1 MQKGPTDQLFGLYFL
16 IAYGCSQPTS
26 QLYSNP
32 CSASGDQRDLWM
44 AAISI
49 ASAYK
54 PKDPVAGG
62 VGPDVLPEKVGFMGL
77 VSTEKSGFTIQVWN
91 WDDPGSLSYHVRP
104 QRFRTKNEP
113 WHRETDFREL

>member
-1 MQKGPTDQLFGLYFL
+1 
-16 IAYGCSQPTS
+16 
-26 QLYSNP
+26 
-32 CSASGDQRDLWM
+32 M

-77 VSTEKSGFTIQVWN
+77 VSTEKSVSH
-91 WDDPGSLSYHVRP
+91 PGLELGWSRQPVVPCPSAAFP
-104 QRFRTKNEP
+104 NKNEP
-113 WHRETDFREL
+113 WHRGTDFGELWVWVSGQQRWVEIGGYTQ